1 MGPRRWS
8 PTTTSWASR
17 RRRSRRPCAI
27 SRPISDGTGSGS
39 TRSAPG
45 PSGRWPRR
53 GSPAS
58 SGCTARLPRS
68 RRCAPTSRPRTSG
81 GPPCTS
87 PRTCRAPSPAR
98 RSTSTAASTSWASPP
113 ATSRMRAVGGRAHTI
128 RNVIWD
134 VDGTLFDTYPA
145 IARAFRAA
153 LGELGA
159 DDSEERIAHLARE
172 SLGHCMAALVADHG
186 LDPARFEAAFGRHY
200 DRVEPAD
207 QPLFPG
213 VADVCRRIV
222 ELGGRNVIVTHR
234 GPRGTAELLA
244 AANLTH
250 LF

>member
-1 MGPRRWS
+1 
-8 PTTTSWASR
+8 
-17 RRRSRRPCAI
+17 
-27 SRPISDGTGSGS
+27 
-39 TRSAPG
+39 
-45 PSGRWPRR
+45 
-53 GSPAS
+53 
-58 SGCTARLPRS
+58 
-68 RRCAPTSRPRTSG
+68 
-81 GPPCTS
+81 
-87 PRTCRAPSPAR
+87 
-98 RSTSTAASTSWASPP
+98 
-113 ATSRMRAVGGRAHTI
+113 MRAVGGRAHTI

-172 SLGHCMAALVADHG
+172 SLGHCLAALVADHG

-222 ELGGRNVIVTHR
+222 EHGGRNVIVTHR
-234 GPRGTAELLA
+234 GARGTAELLA
-244 AANLTH
+244 AANLTP
-250 LF
+250 LFADCVTRADGFPRKPDPAAFDAVIERNGLVRGETLAVGDREIDVQAGRAAGVMTCLFGRIDAPVEADIVIDDFRELARRLEKPAE